1 MEPPLYNRTVQGGHG
16 RPATVGRKEPEI
28 SCVGDATE
36 IPVSSTA
43 MPQPIARNT
52 RQKQAIRDAFIEANR
67 PLSPEEALTAA
78 QHHYATLGIATVY
91 RNIKSLLAEGWLDS
105 VSLPGQSTRYE
116 VAGKAHHHHFHCRKC
131 GRMYELGGCAG
142 TVLPKPPRG
151 FRVAG
156 HELLLYG
163 NCARCAETAPAK
175 LRGRGR

>member
-1 MEPPLYNRTVQGGHG
+1 MAHPLY
-16 RPATVGRKEPEI
+16 I
-28 SCVGDATE
+28 STWAQPYTGDATD
-36 IPVSSTA
+36 SSLSLVC
-43 MPQPIARNT
+43 MPQPVPRNT
-52 RQKQAIRDAFIEANR
+52 RQKQAIREAFIEADR

-78 QHHYATLGIATVY
+78 QRHYETLGIATVY
-91 RNIKSLLAEGWLDS
+91 RNIKSLLAEGWLDP

-131 GRMYELGGCAG
+131 GRMFELGDCAG

-163 NCARCAETAPAK
+163 NCARCAEVA
-175 LRGRGR
+175 RR